1 MFCKK
6 IFSLMS
12 LVYFCLALS
21 IGIVG
26 CGEGDDGRSD
36 SEWVGT
42 WRLESLDGHNY
53 EAFWDALGF
62 SIVTNSWTFHDDG
75 TWEAEL
81 ILEEEA
87 AVKSMGTY
95 SLSGS
100 DYTATGLSEALEDTE
115 ADSGTWSR
123 QGNTLT
129 ITSNG
134 GTVIGLKME

>member
-1 MFCKK
+1 MFGQF
-6 IFSLMS
+6 IRGMLW
-12 LVYFCLALS
+12 LVS
-21 IGIVG
+21 IWVVPIIGIVG
-26 CGEGDDGRSD
+26 CGEGDDGHSD

-81 ILEEEA
+81 ILEGEA

-100 DYTATGLSEALEDTE
+100 DYTATGLSKALEDTE
-115 ADSGTWSR
+115 ADSGTWSK